1 MDMVVL
7 EHINIDWK
15 CGSDPIYQLAFPTW
29 WTRSSSSWL
38 LQTWFKQWK
47 NISGLKFGGQGLAS
61 STIDQ
66 CNVTNSDIF
75 SVPKSVPVGYSKYN
89 GLHKSSNTRCQT
101 LNHIAKKKYVQGFH
115 IRLYILNMH
124 FQEKSLLQYPGLN
137 IFQAIAIPPNYPD
150 PIT

>member
-15 CGSDPIYQLAFPTW
+15 YGSDPIYQLAFPTW

-101 LNHIAKKKYVQGFH
+101 LNHIAKKKDVQGFSH
-115 IRLYILNMH
+115 QIIHSKYA
-124 FQEKSLLQYPGLN
+124 FSGKKSSSVSWIEYFPSYCNSTQLS
-137 IFQAIAIPPNYPD
+137 
-150 PIT
+150 